1 MSDPLF
7 PDDRP
12 LLTGVDT
19 DAIQLDV
26 APRDAVRILR
36 TLRGATPMDE
46 AVDRLPPPRS
56 LVRRLLVL
64 PIRWYRA
71 VRPHHVGARCV
82 FDPSCSRFAEVEV
95 RANGIRGLPAIWRRL
110 CRCTDGAGG
119 EDLPSGWTPIV
130 GRTPPT
136 ADRPATDAD

>member
-1 MSDPLF
+1 MSEPLS
-7 PDDRP
+7 PDDGP
-12 LLTGVDT
+12 LLSGVDT

-26 APRDAVRILR
+26 APRDAVRVLR
-36 TLRGATPMDE
+36 TLRGSTPMDE
-46 AVDRLPPPRS
+46 AVDRLPLPKG
-56 LVRRLLVL
+56 LFRRLLVL

-95 RANGIRGLPAIWRRL
+95 RANGILGLPAIWRRL

-119 EDLPSGWTPIV
+119 EDLPAGWAKV
-130 GRTPPT
+130 VRSPPG
-136 ADRPATDAD
+136 A